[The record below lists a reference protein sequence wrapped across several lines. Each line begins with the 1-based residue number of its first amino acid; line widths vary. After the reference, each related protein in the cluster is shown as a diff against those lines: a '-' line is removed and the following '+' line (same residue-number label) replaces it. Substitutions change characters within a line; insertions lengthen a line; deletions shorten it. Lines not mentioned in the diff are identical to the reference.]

1 MRIALVMALVI
12 SIERF
17 VTMNITTNITA
28 LRWAVSVDGQSAFPP
43 NVVILAMWQ

>member
-1 MRIALVMALVI
+1 MALVI

-17 VTMNITTNITA
+17 VTMDITTNTA
-28 LRWAVSVDGQSAFPP
+28 LRWAVSVDGQSAFPS